1 MGEMFFAMV
10 KKTMDLHV
18 FPNLAFAFTIF
29 ASFDLWMFK
38 GDLDMFSLVIN
49 FLNEFWNPMHVTVGL
64 FEMNEIN
71 G

>member
-1 MGEMFFAMV
+1 MGEVFFAMV

-49 FLNEFWNPMHVTVGL
+49 FFNEFWNPMHVTVGL

>member
-1 MGEMFFAMV
+1 VGEMFFAMV

>member
-1 MGEMFFAMV
+1 MGGVFFAMV

-29 ASFDLWMFK
+29 ESFDLWMFK
-38 GDLDMFSLVIN
+38 GDLDTFSLVMN
-49 FLNEFWNPMHVTVGL
+49 FLNESWNPIHVNVGL
-64 FEMNEIN
+64 FEVNELN